1 MDLVELMNEFDL
13 AALMDSPVVGTVFA
27 VFHSALIGVSV
38 LAFVNCFFGY
48 RIFRIFAA
56 LCGLGIGAAIGALL
70 IALEPD
76 NTAMMLM
83 GVLSAIVLAAMTFVA
98 FRFAAF
104 LMGAFCGLAVGLV
117 LVGWQTISMAPD
129 LTDPKLLASFA
140 AELLIPSVLL
150 GLLCVLFYRPMI
162 ILSSGL
168 MGMIGVYGL
177 FELIGVD
184 LGPMV
189 WALGLACSVLGIGVQ
204 FQFNPKGTLPGPGKW
219 KPRAAAPVEK
229 PSAPKAAKS
238 ARRPVERTEVEAD
251 ATTRIT
257 PDTTHSPMADMDQTA
272 RITPEQMRTRM
283 AQARTAEPVSPAEP
297 EIAPVIDMDAM
308 MDQIQASVGETVREM
323 QDGSPA
329 EQPEDDLF
337 GDIEQAI
344 HNRIEAEQPRS
355 PDRFCIKCGARNDA
369 DSKFCIR
376 CGRELI

>member
-1 MDLVELMNEFDL
+1 MDLIELINEFDL
-13 AALMDSPVVGTVFA
+13 AALMDSPVVGAVFA
-27 VFHSALIGVSV
+27 AFHSALIGVTV

-76 NTAMMLM
+76 NTGMMLM

-104 LMGAFCGLAVGLV
+104 LMGAFCGLAAGLV

-129 LTDPKLLASFA
+129 LTDPKMLASFA
-140 AELLIPSVLL
+140 AELLVPSVLI

-177 FELIGVD
+177 FELIGVE
-184 LGPMV
+184 LGPMI

-204 FQFNPKGTLPGPGKW
+204 FQFNPRGTLPGPGRW
-219 KPRAAAPVEK
+219 KPRAAASVGK
-229 PSAPKAAKS
+229 PSTPKAAVQPKGKM
-238 ARRPVERTEVEAD
+238 AKHTAVEAD

-257 PDTTHSPMADMDQTA
+257 ADTMRVPAADLDQTT

-283 AQARTAEPVSPAEP
+283 AQAQAAEPVAQP
-297 EIAPVIDMDAM
+297 EIAPVIDMDAV

-323 QDGSPA
+323 QDSSPA
-329 EQPEDDLF
+329 AQPEDDLF

-344 HNRIEAEQPRS
+344 HNRIEAEQTQS
-355 PDRFCIKCGARNDA
+355 PNRFCIKCGARNDA
-369 DSKFCIR
+369 DSKFCIH